1 MRQFTLILS
10 LLMLLSLNGF
20 GQVPDDEFQREVK
33 HRRDGMM
40 VLGSW
45 AVLNLTSG
53 LYLRANRQ
61 GVDRSFH
68 EMNALWNTVNL
79 GIAGA
84 GFLAAM
90 RLEQPESAAGL
101 MQLQHDL
108 DKVLLFN
115 AGLDLAYI
123 AAGFWM
129 IERSKTVGKQNDRW
143 RGYGQSVILQGAA
156 LFAFDVLMVVLHPEA
171 NSVSQLHLGFVP
183 GAADFLRMSY
193 TF

>member
-10 LLMLLSLNGF
+10 LLILFSINSF
-20 GQVPDDEFQREVK
+20 GQVLEDDFHREINYRK
-33 HRRDGMM
+33 SGMM

-90 RLEQPESAAGL
+90 RLEQPETAAGL

-129 IERSKTVGKQNDRW
+129 IERSKNIQKQNDRW

-156 LFAFDVLMVVLHPEA
+156 LFAFDILMVALHPKA
-171 NSVSQLHLGFVP
+171 NSVSQLQLGFVP
-183 GAADFLRMSY
+183 GAADFLHLSY